1 MEINAVLQSI
11 KPTNIKKHNQTRPK
25 KKKKLKKWKQKQ
37 PAKQIQ
43 SEIQEIRKSTQMLN

>member
-1 MEINAVLQSI
+1 MQYCRVLNPQI
-11 KPTNIKKHNQTRPK
+11 LKNTTKPDQK

>member
-11 KPTNIKKHNQTRPK
+11 KPTNIKKHNQTRQ

-43 SEIQEIRKSTQMLN
+43 SEIQEIGKSTQMLN